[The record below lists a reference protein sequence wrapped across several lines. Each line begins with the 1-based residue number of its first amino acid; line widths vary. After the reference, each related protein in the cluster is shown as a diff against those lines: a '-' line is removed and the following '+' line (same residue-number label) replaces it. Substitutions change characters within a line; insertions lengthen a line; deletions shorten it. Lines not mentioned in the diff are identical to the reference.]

1 MSVSQNIKSLLARYR
16 DGQKSSPSLGRHLA
30 AALEWTVGGARTEP
44 LRVLGMSGEV
54 TRGFVADQPA
64 TLFASGT
71 TSSHLLGGAALY
83 AYHASIEWGMVA
95 DLHQAIV
102 FNSHWIRDGFWFHL
116 PPIRW
121 TNFRKQADILEA
133 LTPSGLTDG
142 RIEEIAIRFYAPDS
156 QLVQVDDALVDR
168 LDHWRAETIRHA
180 SNLTDIDE
188 KLHTLFA
195 QLFVLRVVEDRK
207 LAALPSLWSTVG
219 PSSVDIQ
226 ALRELYQSARLS
238 IVSELFDVV
247 NFEDFPPFI
256 LAGIIKDL
264 YVPTHLPMSD
274 TKYNFAWLDADILGR
289 AYEKYLSTLLIPSS
303 SLPPQLAL
311 WQQPLREVERVS
323 VRKASG
329 VYYTPSF
336 LVRYL
341 TEKCIDRY
349 FATTPDPV
357 KKLPKIADISCG
369 SGSFLTTA
377 VDSLIRRYKSIDA
390 GQEWG
395 RKFVQRNCVI
405 GVDIDPRAVTFARL
419 MIWLRLAQEP
429 NPLPLPSLKKT
440 IVQGDSLKNETWREL
455 PAKYDI
461 ALGNPPFLSSGGMQ
475 SRAALAMRFKTAHG
489 RFDYSYLFV
498 EQALNKLKPSG
509 VIGLVVPNR
518 LFRNR
523 DAAILRELITQEC
536 DLLTVIDFGSGE
548 VFSGISSYTGALVA
562 QKGRGA
568 ATNTIRAIQVL
579 AMPKKLVGAVLA
591 RADRSGQEIKNQ
603 YIAAFDAQEPR
614 GPDPWVLLSPSGR
627 KARLLLE
634 SKAELLSSIAGIFQ
648 GIRTGAN
655 DVFIVELTSGAS
667 SGIVQV
673 KNGLGDVHLIEQA
686 VLRAVVFG
694 SDIQRYDLINPR
706 QFLVYPYE
714 LDRVISENRMKEL
727 FPAAFRYLTMY
738 RDLLASRSSS
748 IAAGQ
753 AWYELVRKRDEAWL
767 TKRKLLIRDLA
778 TETSFAL
785 ENVGGTYL
793 VGGTA
798 VVPDDPLLL
807 LPLLSYLNSRI
818 VNWYLNQMTP
828 SFRAGFQKF
837 EPQHLQRVP
846 VPADLI
852 EGMETRDRLTSLAN
866 SIIELKYS
874 GKLAEQSRCEDE
886 VDRLL
891 CEMIGINL
899 SDLN

>member
-1 MSVSQNIKSLLARYR
+1 MSVSQNIKSLLAQYR
-16 DGQKSSPSLGRHLA
+16 DGQKRTPSLGRRLA

-64 TLFASGT
+64 TIFASGT
-71 TSSHLLGGAALY
+71 TSNHLLGGAALY
-83 AYHASIEWGMVA
+83 AYHASIEWGVVA

-121 TNFRKQADILEA
+121 TNFRKQAALLEA
-133 LTPSGLTDG
+133 LTPSGLTEG
-142 RIEEIAIRFYAPDS
+142 RIEELAIRFYAPDS

-180 SNLTDIDE
+180 RNLTDIDE

-219 PSSVDIQ
+219 PSSVDIT

-256 LAGIIKDL
+256 LAGIIRDL

-274 TKYNFAWLDADILGR
+274 AKYNFAWLDADILGR
-289 AYEKYLSTLLIPSS
+289 AYEKYLSTLLIPSA

-311 WQQPLREVERVS
+311 WEQPLREVERVS

-349 FATTPDPV
+349 FATTPDPA

-369 SGSFLTTA
+369 SGSFLTSA

-395 RKFVQRNCVI
+395 RKLVQRNCVI

-440 IVQGDSLKNETWREL
+440 IVQGDSLKNETWRDL
-455 PAKYDI
+455 PTNYDI

-475 SRAALAMRFKTAHG
+475 SRAALAMRFKTAQG

-523 DAAILRELITQEC
+523 DASILRELITQEC

-579 AMPKKLVGAVLA
+579 SMPKKLVGAVLA
-591 RADRSGQEIKNQ
+591 RADRSGKEIKNQ

-634 SKAELLSSIAGIFQ
+634 SNAELLSSIAGIFQ

-655 DVFIVELTSGAS
+655 DVFIVELATGAS
-667 SGIVQV
+667 GGIVQV

-686 VLRAVVFG
+686 VLRPVVYG
-694 SDIQRYDLINPR
+694 SDIQRYDLITPR
-706 QFLVYPYE
+706 QFVVYPYE
-714 LDRVISENRMKEL
+714 LDRVMSESRMEGT
-727 FPAAFRYLTMY
+727 FPAAFRYLTTY

-767 TKRKLLIRDLA
+767 TRRKLLIRDLA

-807 LPLLSYLNSRI
+807 LPLLAYLNSRI

-852 EGMETRDRLTSLAN
+852 EGIETRDRLTSLAS

-874 GKLAEQSRCEDE
+874 GKLAEQSGCEDE
-886 VDRLL
+886 VDRVL